1 MTDDDFRNLEHD
13 VQRHE
18 GDLDRQ
24 VKDIQDLREQI
35 HTLKEEHS
43 KETESLKENIGKLIT
58 ILQYLLLRS
67 EGIGL
72 TRDHLIE
79 AKRTLRELEE
89 DLDVPNLPPII
100 ERKP

>member
-18 GDLDRQ
+18 GDLDKQ

-35 HTLKEEHS
+35 RTLKEEHS
-43 KETESLKENIGKLIT
+43 KETESLKENIGKL
-58 ILQYLLLRS
+58 RS

-79 AKRTLRELEE
+79 AKKDST
-89 DLDVPNLPPII
+89 
-100 ERKP
+100 

>member
-1 MTDDDFRNLEHD
+1 MLSDGPTGHDVSMTDDDFRNLEHD

-58 ILQYLLLRS
+58 ILQ
-67 EGIGL
+67 
-72 TRDHLIE
+72 
-79 AKRTLRELEE
+79 
-89 DLDVPNLPPII
+89 
-100 ERKP
+100 